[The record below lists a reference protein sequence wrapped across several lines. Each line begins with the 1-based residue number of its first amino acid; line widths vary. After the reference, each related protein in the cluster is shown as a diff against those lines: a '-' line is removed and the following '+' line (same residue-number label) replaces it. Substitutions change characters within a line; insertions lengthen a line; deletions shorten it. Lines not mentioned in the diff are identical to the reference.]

1 MKTLVSL
8 KFDKFG
14 VCVHTNSSFR
24 KLEFN
29 LSWVKFWYNVQNE
42 GIYNFEKNPL
52 LMEFWFAVLDGLEL
66 YKARV

>member
-52 LMEFWFAVLDGLEL
+52 LMEF
-66 YKARV
+66 